1 MSGPVFTPTP
11 ISPRSDLADITNALN
26 SPFRRHSVDP
36 PIDTTVPPP
45 HLFGKDWIL
54 EGYWYLE
61 TFPYLSTIRK
71 VQYNLS
77 KQGVTQNNLNQL
89 SLALSQKSTSKSQDN
104 FAMAVTPRNHVSSND
119 PQRLI
124 NMHLLRCACLLSVDD
139 PVQALTDADNAFQ
152 IAQILNGDLNL
163 RYQLE
168 SKCQLYRGLC
178 FQKIGMERK
187 ARIALTRGALWA
199 GTKGWRVR
207 MNEWRRAWRQEAVE
221 VKDYVDER
229 WNSEVG
235 EEARAYWAGLSEK

>member
-1 MSGPVFTPTP
+1 MDGPIFTPTP

-26 SPFRRHSVDP
+26 SPVRRQSVDP
-36 PIDTTVPPP
+36 PKATTVPPP

-54 EGYWYLE
+54 EGYWHLE
-61 TFPYLSTIRK
+61 FFPYFSTIRK
-71 VQYNLS
+71 TQHDLFR
-77 KQGVTQNNLNQL
+77 QGVTQNNLNQL
-89 SLALSQKSTSKSQDN
+89 SLALSQKIPSKSQ
-104 FAMAVTPRNHVSSND
+104 FKFPMALTLGNRVSSYD
-119 PQRLI
+119 PQQLI

-207 MNEWRRAWRQEAVE
+207 LNEWRRAWRQEAVE
-221 VKDYVDER
+221 VEDYVDER